1 MKHTQPFRD
10 HTIGV
15 RHGPVDKLMVP
26 GAVCQL
32 DGGAFWGAKGTFL
45 STGIC
50 RLEGAYSVNWAWAA
64 SAALG
69 RSSAQGRASRSSL
82 GSGPSLTSFWPL
94 HWPRVSEFLY
104 ASEPLYAATQ
114 QTHWKN
120 QENYFARLGA
130 TCCVESCTT
139 YKMPAVSSSIVDAC
153 NSC

>member
-1 MKHTQPFRD
+1 MGPWESTGIHEHPARRCRKNLPHPQRQEVPWQQYRTAVVTHTQPFRD

-82 GSGPSLTSFWPL
+82 GSVPSLISFWPL
-94 HWPRVSEFLY
+94 HGLRVSE
-104 ASEPLYAATQ
+104 SLYAA
-114 QTHWKN
+114 
-120 QENYFARLGA
+120 EPL
-130 TCCVESCTT
+130 
-139 YKMPAVSSSIVDAC
+139 
-153 NSC
+153 